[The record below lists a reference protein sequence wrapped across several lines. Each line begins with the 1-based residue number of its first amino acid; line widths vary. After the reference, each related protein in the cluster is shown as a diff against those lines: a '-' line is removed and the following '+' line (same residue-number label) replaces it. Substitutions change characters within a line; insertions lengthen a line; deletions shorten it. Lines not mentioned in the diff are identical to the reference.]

1 MAEDFARAVED
12 GLKLAKRI
20 YFGNDR
26 AVAAPRLASPME
38 RAASAAHAQL
48 PTAPMVYAVIHEP
61 GIVDNPDLPS
71 YQPHVH
77 GRCDPP
83 ALIPLQLNAI
93 ELDVDCY
100 LDTALVTVTGSWRVH
115 CVMGSKRCDCRIAIP
130 MGEQGSILGVEVEIP
145 RKSYTT
151 QLITAE
157 DGHELEKTAQPQSG
171 GFLKPNIF
179 TITIPQ
185 VMSEVS
191 AQRVDGGTNLSI
203 KMSWSQKLTYNEGEF
218 FLDIP
223 FHFPEYVTPA
233 VKKISKREKIYLS
246 VNAGTGTEVLCKGC
260 SHPLKEKM
268 RNAGK
273 LRFSY
278 EADVLK
284 WSNTDFSFSYTAS
297 SSSIVGGLF
306 LQSAPVQDVDQREI
320 FSFYLFPGK
329 QQRTKAFKREVVF
342 VVDISKSMTG
352 KPLENV
358 NNAISAALSKLN
370 PGDSFNIMTF
380 SDDTSLFSTSMEPAT
395 PDTVERGIE
404 WMNKNFVV
412 ADGTNVLP
420 PLEKAV
426 EMLSNTRGS
435 LPMIFFVTD
444 GSVEDERHICD
455 AMKKRLASAGSV
467 CPRIHTFGLGIFCN
481 HYFLQMLANL
491 SRGQHE
497 SVYNT
502 DHIEERLDK
511 LFTRALS
518 TVLLNITI
526 EPLQNLDEIEV
537 YPSNI
542 PDLTSAS
549 PLMIYGRYRGKFP
562 ENVKANG
569 LLGDMSSFSADLT
582 VQSAKDIPLDK
593 VFAKNV
599 IDLLTAKA
607 WFSEDKQL
615 IEKITKLSIQTGVPS
630 EYTRMIQLENTE
642 EALKPS
648 DTGGKKQTGRNG
660 EKQKLISRT
669 IPLQNFGIGFG
680 DTTVTRE
687 NVPPGFGEQRAPDAA
702 EKFVKAASS
711 CCVSLCNKCCC
722 MCCVQCCTKLND
734 QCVLVFT
741 QLFTALACIACFE
754 CCSNVCC
761 ACGGDE

>member
-1 MAEDFARAVED
+1 MAEDFSRGVDD
-12 GLKLAKRI
+12 GIKLAKRI
-20 YFGNDR
+20 YFGKDR
-26 AVAAPRLASPME
+26 AVAAPRPPAPME
-38 RAASAAHAQL
+38 RSSTTQPYL
-48 PTAPMVYAVIHEP
+48 PSAPMVYAVISDP

-83 ALIPLQLNAI
+83 ALIPLQMNAI
-93 ELDVDCY
+93 ELEVDCY

-157 DGHELEKTAQPQSG
+157 EGNEFEKTALPETG
-171 GFLKPNIF
+171 GFLKPDIF
-179 TITIPQ
+179 TLTVPQ
-185 VMSEVS
+185 
-191 AQRVDGGTNLSI
+191 VDGGTNLSI
-203 KMSWSQKLTYNEGEF
+203 KMSWSQKLTYNEGQF

-223 FHFPEYVTPA
+223 FNFPEYVTPA
-233 VKKISKREKIYLS
+233 VKKISKRKKIYLS

-260 SHPLKEKM
+260 SHQLKEIS
-268 RNAGK
+268 RSAGK
-273 LRFSY
+273 LKFSY

-297 SSSIVGGLF
+297 SNSIVGGLF
-306 LQSAPVQDVDQREI
+306 LQSAPVHDVDQRDI

-329 QQRTKAFKREVVF
+329 QQKTKAFKREVVF

-352 KPLENV
+352 KPLEDV
-358 NNAISAALSKLN
+358 NNAISTALSKLN
-370 PGDSFNIMTF
+370 PEDSFNIITF
-380 SDDTSLFSTSMEPAT
+380 SDDTSLFSTSMELVSSDA
-395 PDTVERGIE
+395 VERSIE

-412 ADGTNVLP
+412 ADGTNMLP

-435 LPMIFFVTD
+435 IPMIFFVTD

-455 AMKKRLASAGSV
+455 VMKKHLASAGSV
-467 CPRIHTFGLGIFCN
+467 CPRIHTFGLGVFCN

-491 SRGQHE
+491 SSGQHE

-502 DHIEERLDK
+502 DHIEERMDK
-511 LFTRALS
+511 LFTKALS
-518 TVLLNITI
+518 TVLVNITI
-526 EPLQNLDEIEV
+526 EPLQSLDEVEV

-549 PLMIYGRYRGKFP
+549 PLMVYGRYRGKFP
-562 ENVKANG
+562 ETVTAKG
-569 LLGDMSSFSADLT
+569 LLGDLSSFSADLT
-582 VQSAKDIPLDK
+582 VQSAKDMPLDK
-593 VFAKNV
+593 IFAKNV
-599 IDLLTAKA
+599 IDLLTAEA

-615 IEKITKLSIQTGVPS
+615 QEKIAKLSIHTGVPS

-642 EALKPS
+642 ELKPS
-648 DTGGKKQTGRNG
+648 DTGGKKKTESNG
-660 EKQKLISRT
+660 EKQKMISRT
-669 IPLQNFGIGFG
+669 IPLQSLGIGFG
-680 DTTVTRE
+680 DKTATRE

-722 MCCVQCCTKLND
+722 MCCVQCCSKLND
-734 QCVLVFT
+734 QCVLVVT
-741 QLFTALACIACFE
+741 QFLTAIACIACFE
-754 CCSNVCC
+754 CCATVCC
-761 ACGGDE
+761 PGDDG

>member
-20 YFGNDR
+20 YLGNDR
-26 AVAAPRLASPME
+26 AVAAPRLAAPME
-38 RAASAAHAQL
+38 RTSTVHAYL
-48 PTAPMVYAVIHEP
+48 PSSPMVYAVIPDP

-83 ALIPLQLNAI
+83 ALIPLQMNAI

-100 LDTALVTVTGSWRVH
+100 LDTALVTVTGTWRVH
-115 CVMGSKRCDCRIAIP
+115 CVMGSKRCDCRIAVP
-130 MGEQGSILGVEVEIP
+130 MGEEHGSILGVEVEIT
-145 RKSYTT
+145 RKSYAT
-151 QLITAE
+151 QLIAAQ
-157 DGHELEKTAQPQSG
+157 DGNELEKTTQTQSG

-179 TITIPQ
+179 TLTVPQ
-185 VMSEVS
+185 
-191 AQRVDGGTNLSI
+191 VDGGTNLSI
-203 KMSWSQKLTYNEGEF
+203 KMSWSQKLTYKEGEF

-223 FHFPEYVTPA
+223 FNFPEYVTPA

-246 VNAGTGTEVLCKGC
+246 VDAGTGTEVISKGC
-260 SHPLKEKM
+260 SHQLK
-268 RNAGK
+268 
-273 LRFSY
+273 
-278 EADVLK
+278 
-284 WSNTDFSFSYTAS
+284 AS
-297 SSSIVGGLF
+297 SSNIVGGLF
-306 LQSAPVQDVDQREI
+306 LQSAPVHDVDQRDV

-329 QQRTKAFKREVVF
+329 QQKIKAFKREVVF
-342 VVDISKSMTG
+342 VVDVSKSMTG
-352 KPLENV
+352 KPLEDV
-358 NNAISAALSKLN
+358 NNAISTALSKLS
-370 PGDSFNIMTF
+370 PGDSFNIITF
-380 SDDTSLFSTSMEPAT
+380 SDDTSLFSTSMELVT
-395 PDTVERGIE
+395 PDAVERGIE
-404 WMNKNFVV
+404 WMNKNFAVS
-412 ADGTNVLP
+412 DGTNMLP

-435 LPMIFFVTD
+435 VPMIFFVTD
-444 GSVEDERHICD
+444 GSVEDERHICNV
-455 AMKKRLASAGSV
+455 MKKRLASGGSV
-467 CPRIHTFGLGIFCN
+467 SPRIHTFGL
-481 HYFLQMLANL
+481 
-491 SRGQHE
+491 
-497 SVYNT
+497 

-526 EPLQNLDEIEV
+526 EPLQVLDEVEV
-537 YPSNI
+537 CPSNI
-542 PDLTSAS
+542 PDLTSSS

-569 LLGDMSSFSADLT
+569 LLGDFSSFSVELT
-582 VQSAKDIPLDK
+582 VQSAKDMPLDK

-599 IDLLTAKA
+599 IDLLTAEA

-615 IEKITKLSIQTGVPS
+615 IEKVTKLSIQTGVPS

-642 EALKPS
+642 EASKQS
-648 DTGGKKQTGRNG
+648 DTGGKKKTASNG

-669 IPLQNFGIGFG
+669 IPLQKFSIGFG
-680 DTTVTRE
+680 DITATRE
-687 NVPPGFGEQRAPDAA
+687 NVPPGYGEQRAPDAA

-754 CCSNVCC
+754 CCTNVCC
-761 ACGGDE
+761 ACGGED

>member
-12 GLKLAKRI
+12 GLKLSKRI
-20 YFGNDR
+20 YLGNDR

-38 RAASAAHAQL
+38 RSSAAQAYL
-48 PTAPMVYAVIHEP
+48 PSSPMVYAVIPDP

-83 ALIPLQLNAI
+83 ALIPLQMNAI
-93 ELDVDCY
+93 ELHVDCY
-100 LDTALVTVTGSWRVH
+100 LDTALVTVAGTWRVH
-115 CVMGSKRCDCRIAIP
+115 CVMGSKRCDCRVAVP
-130 MGEQGSILGVEVEIP
+130 MGEHGSILGVEVEIT
-145 RKSYTT
+145 RKSYAT
-151 QLITAE
+151 QLITAQ
-157 DGHELEKTAQPQSG
+157 DGDELEKTTQPQSG

-179 TITIPQ
+179 TLTVPQ
-185 VMSEVS
+185 
-191 AQRVDGGTNLSI
+191 VDGGTNLSI
-203 KMSWSQKLTYNEGEF
+203 KMSWSQKLTYKEGEF

-223 FHFPEYVTPA
+223 FNFPEYVTPA

-246 VNAGTGTEVLCKGC
+246 VNAGTGIEVLYKGC
-260 SHPLKEKM
+260 SHQLKEKM
-268 RNAGK
+268 MNAGT
-273 LRFSY
+273 LRFSH

-297 SSSIVGGLF
+297 SSNIVGGLF
-306 LQSAPVQDVDQREI
+306 LQSAPVHDVDQRDV

-329 QQRTKAFKREVVF
+329 QQKTKAFKREVVF
-342 VVDISKSMTG
+342 VVDVSKSMAG
-352 KPLENV
+352 KPLEDV
-358 NNAISAALSKLN
+358 NSAITTALSNLS
-370 PGDSFNIMTF
+370 PGDSFNIITF
-380 SDDTSLFSTSMEPAT
+380 SDGTSLFSTSMELVT
-395 PDTVERGIE
+395 PDAVERGVE

-412 ADGTNVLP
+412 ADGTNMLP
-420 PLEKAV
+420 PLEKAI

-435 LPMIFFVTD
+435 VPMIFFVTD
-444 GSVEDERHICD
+444 GSVEDERHICNV
-455 AMKKRLASAGSV
+455 MKKRLASGGSV
-467 CPRIHTFGLGIFCN
+467 SPRIHTFGL
-481 HYFLQMLANL
+481 
-491 SRGQHE
+491 
-497 SVYNT
+497 

-526 EPLQNLDEIEV
+526 EPLQNLDEVEV

-542 PDLTSAS
+542 PDLTSSS

-569 LLGDMSSFSADLT
+569 LLGDFSSFSAELT
-582 VQSAKDIPLDK
+582 VQSAKDMPLHK

-599 IDLLTAKA
+599 IDLLTAEA
-607 WFSEDKQL
+607 WFLEDKQL
-615 IEKITKLSIQTGVPS
+615 KEKITKLSIQTGVPS

-642 EALKPS
+642 EASKGS
-648 DTGGKKQTGRNG
+648 DTG
-660 EKQKLISRT
+660 EKQKMVSRT

-680 DTTVTRE
+680 DTTATRE
-687 NVPPGFGEQRAPDAA
+687 NVPPGYGEQRAPDAA

-754 CCSNVCC
+754 CCTNVCC
-761 ACGGDE
+761 ACGGED

>member
-1 MAEDFARAVED
+1 MAEDFARAVDD

-20 YFGNDR
+20 YFGHDR
-26 AVAAPRLASPME
+26 AVAAPRLTAPME
-38 RAASAAHAQL
+38 RSSTSQAHL
-48 PTAPMVYAVIHEP
+48 PSAPMVYAVIPDP

-83 ALIPLQLNAI
+83 ALIPLQMNSI
-93 ELDVDCY
+93 ELHVDCY

-115 CVMGSKRCDCRIAIP
+115 CVMGSKKCDCRIAIP
-130 MGEQGSILGVEVEIP
+130 IGDKGSILGVEVEIP
-145 RKSYTT
+145 RKSYAT
-151 QLITAE
+151 QLITAQ
-157 DGHELEKTAQPQSG
+157 DGNELEKTAQPQSG

-179 TITIPQ
+179 TLTVPQ
-185 VMSEVS
+185 
-191 AQRVDGGTNLSI
+191 VDGGTNLSI
-203 KMSWSQKLTYNEGEF
+203 KMSWSQKLTYNDGQF

-223 FHFPEYVTPA
+223 FNFPEYVTPA
-233 VKKISKREKIYLS
+233 VKKISKREKIHLS

-273 LRFSY
+273 LRFAY

-284 WSNTDFSFSYTAS
+284 WSSTDFSFSYTVS

-306 LQSAPVQDVDQREI
+306 LQPASVQDVDQRDI

-329 QQRTKAFKREVVF
+329 QQSTKAFKREVVF
-342 VVDISKSMTG
+342 VVDISKSMAG
-352 KPLENV
+352 KPLEDV
-358 NNAISAALSKLN
+358 KNAISTALSKLN
-370 PGDSFNIMTF
+370 PRDSFNIITF
-380 SDDTSLFSTSMEPAT
+380 SDDTSLFSTSMESVT
-395 PDTVERGIE
+395 PDAVERGVE
-404 WMNKNFVV
+404 WMNKSFVV
-412 ADGTNVLP
+412 ADGTNMLP

-435 LPMIFFVTD
+435 VPMIFFLTD
-444 GSVEDERHICD
+444 GSVEVERHICTV
-455 AMKKRLASAGSV
+455 MKKRLANAGSV
-467 CPRIHTFGLGIFCN
+467 WPRIHTFGL
-481 HYFLQMLANL
+481 
-491 SRGQHE
+491 
-497 SVYNT
+497 

-526 EPLQNLDEIEV
+526 EPLQNLDEVEV

-542 PDLTSAS
+542 PDLTSSS
-549 PLMIYGRYRGKFP
+549 PLMVYGRYRGKFP
-562 ENVKANG
+562 ESVKANG
-569 LLGDMSSFSADLT
+569 LLGDLSSFSVDLT
-582 VQSAKDIPLDK
+582 VQSAKDMPLDK

-599 IDLLTAKA
+599 IDLLTAEA
-607 WFSEDKQL
+607 WFSEDNQL
-615 IEKITKLSIQTGVPS
+615 KEKITRLSIQTGVPS

-642 EALKPS
+642 EASKPIN
-648 DTGGKKQTGRNG
+648 TGGKKKTETNG
-660 EKQKLISRT
+660 EKQKVVSRT

-680 DTTVTRE
+680 DTTATKE
-687 NVPPGFGEQRAPDAA
+687 NVPPGFGEARAPDAA

-734 QCVLVFT
+734 QCVIVFT
-741 QLFTALACIACFE
+741 QLFTAIACIACFE
-754 CCSNVCC
+754 CCSHVC
-761 ACGGDE
+761 CGGDD

>member
-38 RAASAAHAQL
+38 RAASAAHAHL

-83 ALIPLQLNAI
+83 ALIPLQMNAI

-185 VMSEVS
+185 V
-191 AQRVDGGTNLSI
+191 DGGTNLSI

-268 RNAGK
+268 RKAGK

-297 SSSIVGGLF
+297 SSNIVGGLF
-306 LQSAPVQDVDQREI
+306 LQSAPVQDVDQRQI

-352 KPLENV
+352 KPLEDV
-358 NNAISAALSKLN
+358 KNAISTALSKLS
-370 PGDSFNIMTF
+370 PGDSFNIMSF

-518 TVLLNITI
+518 TVLSNITI

-562 ENVKANG
+562 EKVKANG
-569 LLGDMSSFSADLT
+569 LLGDMSSFSADLS

-648 DTGGKKQTGRNG
+648 DTGGKKQTGSNG

-680 DTTVTRE
+680 DTTATRE

-711 CCVSLCNKCCC
+711 CCASLCNKCCC

>member
-12 GLKLAKRI
+12 GLKLSKRI

-26 AVAAPRLASPME
+26 AVAAPRLATPME
-38 RAASAAHAQL
+38 RTSTAQAYL
-48 PTAPMVYAVIHEP
+48 PSSPMVYAVIPDP

-83 ALIPLQLNAI
+83 ALIPLQMNAI

-100 LDTALVTVTGSWRVH
+100 LDTALVTVTGTWRVH
-115 CVMGSKRCDCRIAIP
+115 CVKGSKRCDCRIAIP
-130 MGEQGSILGVEVEIP
+130 TGEHGSILGVEVEIP

-151 QLITAE
+151 QLITAQ
-157 DGHELEKTAQPQSG
+157 DGNELEKTTHPQSG

-179 TITIPQ
+179 TLTVPQ
-185 VMSEVS
+185 
-191 AQRVDGGTNLSI
+191 VDGGTNLSI
-203 KMSWSQKLTYNEGEF
+203 KMSWSQKLTYNEGQF
-218 FLDIP
+218 FLDVP
-223 FHFPEYVTPA
+223 FNFPEYVTPA

-246 VNAGTGTEVLCKGC
+246 VDAGTGTEVLYKGC
-260 SHPLKEKM
+260 SHQLKEKM
-268 RNAGK
+268 RIAGT
-273 LRFSY
+273 LRLSH

-297 SSSIVGGLF
+297 SSNIVGGLF
-306 LQSAPVQDVDQREI
+306 LQSAPVHDVDQRDV

-329 QQRTKAFKREVVF
+329 QQKTKAFKREVVF
-342 VVDISKSMTG
+342 VVDVSKSMTG
-352 KPLENV
+352 KPLEDV
-358 NNAISAALSKLN
+358 NNAISTALSKLS
-370 PGDSFNIMTF
+370 PGDSFNIITF
-380 SDDTSLFSTSMEPAT
+380 SDDTSLFSTSMELVT
-395 PDTVERGIE
+395 PDSVERGVE

-412 ADGTNVLP
+412 ADGTNMLP

-435 LPMIFFVTD
+435 VPMILFVTD
-444 GSVEDERHICD
+444 GSVEDERHICTV
-455 AMKKRLASAGSV
+455 MKKRLTSGGASVS
-467 CPRIHTFGLGIFCN
+467 PRIHTFGLGVFCN
-481 HYFLQMLANL
+481 HYFLQTLSNL

-502 DHIEERLDK
+502 DHIKERLDK

-518 TVLLNITI
+518 TVLLNIKI
-526 EPLQNLDEIEV
+526 DPLQNLDEVEV

-542 PDLTSAS
+542 PDLTSSS

-569 LLGDMSSFSADLT
+569 LLGDLSSFSVELT
-582 VQSAKDIPLDK
+582 VQSSKDMPLDK

-599 IDLLTAKA
+599 IDLLTAEA
-607 WFSEDKQL
+607 WLLEDKQL
-615 IEKITKLSIQTGVPS
+615 KEKITKLSIQTGVPS
-630 EYTRMIQLENTE
+630 EYTRMIQLENTQ
-642 EALKPS
+642 EASKAS
-648 DTGGKKQTGRNG
+648 DTGGKKKTASNG
-660 EKQKLISRT
+660 EKQKMISRT

-680 DTTVTRE
+680 DITATRE
-687 NVPPGFGEQRAPDAA
+687 NVPPGHGEQRAPDAA

-722 MCCVQCCTKLND
+722 MSCVQCCTKLND

-754 CCSNVCC
+754 CCTNVCC
-761 ACGGDE
+761 ACGGED

>member
-20 YFGNDR
+20 YLGNDR
-26 AVAAPRLASPME
+26 AVAAPRLAAPME
-38 RAASAAHAQL
+38 RTSTAQAYL
-48 PTAPMVYAVIHEP
+48 PSSPMVYAVIPDP

-83 ALIPLQLNAI
+83 ALIPLQMNAI
-93 ELDVDCY
+93 ELDIDCY
-100 LDTALVTVTGSWRVH
+100 LDRALVTVTGTWRVH
-115 CVMGSKRCDCRIAIP
+115 CVMGSKRCDCRIAVP
-130 MGEQGSILGVEVEIP
+130 MGEHGSILGVEVEIT
-145 RKSYTT
+145 RKSYAT
-151 QLITAE
+151 QLIAAQ
-157 DGHELEKTAQPQSG
+157 DGNELEKTTQPQSG

-179 TITIPQ
+179 TLTVPQ
-185 VMSEVS
+185 
-191 AQRVDGGTNLSI
+191 VDGGTNLSI

-223 FHFPEYVTPA
+223 FNFPEYVTPA

-246 VNAGTGTEVLCKGC
+246 VDAG
-260 SHPLKEKM
+260 
-268 RNAGK
+268 
-273 LRFSY
+273 
-278 EADVLK
+278 DVLK
-284 WSNTDFSFSYTAS
+284 WSNTDFSFSFTAS
-297 SSSIVGGLF
+297 SSNIVGGLF
-306 LQSAPVQDVDQREI
+306 LQSAPVHDVDQRDV

-329 QQRTKAFKREVVF
+329 EQKPKAFKREVVF
-342 VVDISKSMTG
+342 VVDVSKSMAG
-352 KPLENV
+352 KPLEDV
-358 NNAISAALSKLN
+358 NNAISTALSKLS
-370 PGDSFNIMTF
+370 PGDSFNIITF
-380 SDDTSLFSTSMEPAT
+380 SDDTSLFSTSMELVT
-395 PDTVERGIE
+395 SDSVERGIE
-404 WMNKNFVV
+404 WMNKNFAVS
-412 ADGTNVLP
+412 DGTNMLP

-435 LPMIFFVTD
+435 VPMIFFVTD
-444 GSVEDERHICD
+444 GSVEDERHICNV
-455 AMKKRLASAGSV
+455 MKKSLASSGSV
-467 CPRIHTFGLGIFCN
+467 PPRIHTFGLGVFCN
-481 HYFLQMLANL
+481 HYFLQTLANL

-526 EPLQNLDEIEV
+526 EPLQVLDEVEV
-537 YPSNI
+537 YPSKI
-542 PDLTSAS
+542 PDLTSSS

-569 LLGDMSSFSADLT
+569 LLGDFSSFSVELT
-582 VQSAKDIPLDK
+582 VQRAKDMPLDK

-599 IDLLTAKA
+599 IDLLTAEA
-607 WFSEDKQL
+607 WFLEDKQL
-615 IEKITKLSIQTGVPS
+615 KEKVTKLSIQTGVPS

-642 EALKPS
+642 EASKQS
-648 DTGGKKQTGRNG
+648 DTGGKKKIASNG
-660 EKQKLISRT
+660 EKQKMISRT
-669 IPLQNFGIGFG
+669 IPIQNFSIGFG
-680 DTTVTRE
+680 DITATRE
-687 NVPPGFGEQRAPDAA
+687 NVPPGYGEQRAPDAA

-754 CCSNVCC
+754 CCTNVCC
-761 ACGGDE
+761 ACGGER

>member
-1 MAEDFARAVED
+1 MAEDFARAVDD

-20 YFGNDR
+20 YFGHDR
-26 AVAAPRLASPME
+26 AVAAPRLTAPME
-38 RAASAAHAQL
+38 RSSTSQAHL
-48 PTAPMVYAVIHEP
+48 PSAPMVYAVIPDP

-83 ALIPLQLNAI
+83 ALIPLQMNAI
-93 ELDVDCY
+93 ELHVDCY

-130 MGEQGSILGVEVEIP
+130 IGDQGSILGVEVEIP

-151 QLITAE
+151 QLITAQ
-157 DGHELEKTAQPQSG
+157 DGNELEKTAQPQSG

-179 TITIPQ
+179 TLTVPQ
-185 VMSEVS
+185 
-191 AQRVDGGTNLSI
+191 VDGGTNLSI
-203 KMSWSQKLTYNEGEF
+203 KMSWSQKLAYNDGQF

-223 FHFPEYVTPA
+223 FNFPEYVTPA
-233 VKKISKREKIYLS
+233 VKKIAKREKIHLS
-246 VNAGTGTEVLCKGC
+246 VNAGTGTEILCKGC

-273 LRFSY
+273 LSFSY

-284 WSNTDFSFSYTAS
+284 WSNTDFSFSYTVAS
-297 SSSIVGGLF
+297 SNIVGGLF
-306 LQSAPVQDVDQREI
+306 LQPAPVHDVDQRDV
-320 FSFYLFPGK
+320 FSFFLFPGK
-329 QQRTKAFKREVVF
+329 QQRTKAVKQEVVF
-342 VVDISKSMTG
+342 VVDISKSMAG
-352 KPLENV
+352 KPLEDV
-358 NNAISAALSKLN
+358 KNAISTALSKLN
-370 PGDSFNIMTF
+370 PGDSFNIITF
-380 SDDTSLFSTSMEPAT
+380 NDDTSLFSTSMELVT
-395 PDTVERGIE
+395 SDSVERGIE
-404 WMNKNFVV
+404 WMNKSFVV
-412 ADGTNVLP
+412 ADGTNMLP
-420 PLEKAV
+420 ALEKAV

-435 LPMIFFVTD
+435 VPMIFFLTD
-444 GSVEDERHICD
+444 GSVEDERHICGV
-455 AMKKRLASAGSV
+455 MKKRLANAGSV
-467 CPRIHTFGLGIFCN
+467 WPRIHTFGLGVFCN

-511 LFTRALS
+511 LFTKALS

-526 EPLQNLDEIEV
+526 EPLQTLDEVEV

-542 PDLTSAS
+542 PDLTSSS
-549 PLMIYGRYRGKFP
+549 PLMVYGRYRGKFP

-569 LLGDMSSFSADLT
+569 LLGDLSSLSVDLT
-582 VQSAKDIPLDK
+582 LQSAKDMPLDK

-599 IDLLTAKA
+599 IDLLTAEA
-607 WFSEDKQL
+607 WFSEDNQL
-615 IEKITKLSIQTGVPS
+615 IDKITKLSIQTGVPS

-642 EALKPS
+642 EAPKPIN
-648 DTGGKKQTGRNG
+648 TGGKKKTESND
-660 EKQKLISRT
+660 EKQKVVSRK

-680 DTTVTRE
+680 DTTATRE

-734 QCVLVFT
+734 QCVIVFT
-741 QLFTALACIACFE
+741 QLFTAIACIACFE
-754 CCSNVCC
+754 CCTHVCC
-761 ACGGDE
+761 ACGGDD

>member
-1 MAEDFARAVED
+1 MAEDFARAVDD

-20 YFGNDR
+20 YFGQDR
-26 AVAAPRLASPME
+26 AVAAPRLTAPME
-38 RAASAAHAQL
+38 RSSTPQAYL
-48 PTAPMVYAVIHEP
+48 PSAPMVYAVIPDP

-83 ALIPLQLNAI
+83 ALIPLQMNAI
-93 ELDVDCY
+93 ELHVDCY

-115 CVMGSKRCDCRIAIP
+115 CVMGSKRCDCKIAIP
-130 MGEQGSILGVEVEIP
+130 IGDQGSILGVEVEIP

-151 QLITAE
+151 QLITAQ
-157 DGHELEKTAQPQSG
+157 DGTELEKTAQPQSG

-179 TITIPQ
+179 TLTVPQ
-185 VMSEVS
+185 
-191 AQRVDGGTNLSI
+191 VDGGTNLSI
-203 KMSWSQKLTYNEGEF
+203 KMSWSQKLTYNDGQF

-223 FHFPEYVTPA
+223 FNFPEYVTPA

-284 WSNTDFSFSYTAS
+284 WSNTDFSFSYTVS
-297 SSSIVGGLF
+297 SSNTVGGLF
-306 LQSAPVQDVDQREI
+306 LQSAPVHDVDQRDI

-329 QQRTKAFKREVVF
+329 QQGTKAFKREVVF
-342 VVDISKSMTG
+342 VVDISKSMAG
-352 KPLENV
+352 KPLEDV
-358 NNAISAALSKLN
+358 KNAISTALSKLS
-370 PGDSFNIMTF
+370 PEDSFNIITF
-380 SDDTSLFSTSMEPAT
+380 SDDTSLFSTSMELVT
-395 PDTVERGIE
+395 SDSVERGIE

-412 ADGTNVLP
+412 ADGTNMLP

-435 LPMIFFVTD
+435 VPMIFFLTD
-444 GSVEDERHICD
+444 GSVEDERHICGV
-455 AMKKRLASAGSV
+455 MKKRLANAGSV
-467 CPRIHTFGLGIFCN
+467 WPRIHTFGLGVFCN
-481 HYFLQMLANL
+481 HYFLQMLANI

-511 LFTRALS
+511 LLSRALS

-526 EPLQNLDEIEV
+526 EPLQTLEEVEV

-542 PDLTSAS
+542 PDLTCLS
-549 PLMIYGRYRGKFP
+549 PLMVYGRYRGKFP
-562 ENVKANG
+562 ENVKASG
-569 LLGDMSSFSADLT
+569 LLRDLSRFSVDLT
-582 VQSAKDIPLDK
+582 VQSAKDMPLDK

-599 IDLLTAKA
+599 IDLLTAEA
-607 WFSEDKQL
+607 WFSEDNQL
-615 IEKITKLSIQTGVPS
+615 KEKITKLSIQTGVPS

-642 EALKPS
+642 EASKPIN
-648 DTGGKKQTGRNG
+648 TAGKKKTEETNG
-660 EKQKLISRT
+660 EKQKVISRK

-680 DTTVTRE
+680 DTTATRE

-734 QCVLVFT
+734 QCVIVFT
-741 QLFTALACIACFE
+741 QLFTAIACIACFE
-754 CCSNVCC
+754 CCSHVC
-761 ACGGDE
+761 CGGDD

>member
-12 GLKLAKRI
+12 GLKLSKRI

-26 AVAAPRLASPME
+26 AVAAPRVASPME
-38 RAASAAHAQL
+38 RTSPSQTYL
-48 PTAPMVYAVIHEP
+48 PSSPMVYAVIPDP

-83 ALIPLQLNAI
+83 ALIPLQMNAI

-100 LDTALVTVTGSWRVH
+100 LDTALVTVTGTWRVH

-130 MGEQGSILGVEVEIP
+130 MGEHGSILGVEVEIT

-151 QLITAE
+151 QLITAQ
-157 DGHELEKTAQPQSG
+157 DGNELEKTTQPQSG

-179 TITIPQ
+179 TLTVPQ
-185 VMSEVS
+185 
-191 AQRVDGGTNLSI
+191 VDGGTNLSI

-218 FLDIP
+218 FLDVP
-223 FHFPEYVTPA
+223 FNFPEYVTPA

-246 VNAGTGTEVLCKGC
+246 VNSGNGTEVLWKGC
-260 SHPLKEKM
+260 SHQLKEKL
-268 RNAGK
+268 RNAGT

-297 SSSIVGGLF
+297 SSNIVGGLL
-306 LQSAPVQDVDQREI
+306 LQSAPVQDVDQRDV

-329 QQRTKAFKREVVF
+329 QQKTKAFKREVVF
-342 VVDISKSMTG
+342 VVDVSKSMIG
-352 KPLENV
+352 KPLEDV
-358 NNAISAALSKLN
+358 NNAISTALSKLN
-370 PGDSFNIMTF
+370 PGDSFNIITF
-380 SDDTSLFSTSMEPAT
+380 SDDTSLFSTSMELVT
-395 PDTVERGIE
+395 PDSVERGVE

-412 ADGTNVLP
+412 ADSTNMLP

-426 EMLSNTRGS
+426 EMLSNTHGS
-435 LPMIFFVTD
+435 VPMIFLVTD
-444 GSVEDERHICD
+444 GSVEDERHICNV
-455 AMKKRLASAGSV
+455 MKKRLASGGSV
-467 CPRIHTFGLGIFCN
+467 SRRIHTFGLGVFCN
-481 HYFLQMLANL
+481 HYFLRTLANL

-526 EPLQNLDEIEV
+526 EPLQNLDEVEV

-542 PDLTSAS
+542 PDLTSSS
-549 PLMIYGRYRGKFP
+549 PLMISGRYRGKFP
-562 ENVKANG
+562 ENMKANG
-569 LLGDMSSFSADLT
+569 LLGDMSSFSVELT
-582 VQSAKDIPLDK
+582 VQSAKDMPLDK

-599 IDLLTAKA
+599 IDLLTAEA
-607 WFSEDKQL
+607 WLLEDQHLK
-615 IEKITKLSIQTGVPS
+615 EKITKLSIQTGVPS

-642 EALKPS
+642 EASKAS
-648 DTGGKKQTGRNG
+648 HTSGNKKTADG
-660 EKQKLISRT
+660 EKQKMVSRK

-680 DTTVTRE
+680 DITATRE
-687 NVPPGFGEQRAPDAA
+687 NVQPGYGEQRAPDAA

-722 MCCVQCCTKLND
+722 MSCVQCCTKLND

-754 CCSNVCC
+754 CCTNVCC
-761 ACGGDE
+761 ACGGED